1 MNKGRSALL
10 LRLCRRTSTKH
21 SLQTAELLLFLN
33 HQRSIGTAIRW
44 TIKTV
49 YAKVA
54 ERFPNLEKR
63 SLMLRG
69 KEAPTDARVLG
80 AA

>member
-33 HQRSIGTAIRW
+33 HQRSIVNARSGTI
-44 TIKTV
+44 TTV
-49 YAKVA
+49 
-54 ERFPNLEKR
+54 R
-63 SLMLRG
+63 
-69 KEAPTDARVLG
+69 
-80 AA
+80 